1 MVILFREWRYVKLA
15 GINLVKGQKID
26 LTKGNAG
33 LSNVIV
39 GLGWDPAE
47 PARGFFGVKKQA
59 NVDCDASALML
70 NENGKL
76 VKKGNLV
83 CFHNKQSPCNS
94 VIHSGDNLTGDGDGD
109 DEQIMVNL
117 NAIPSDVHKVL
128 VVVNIY
134 DATNRKQDFGLIKS
148 AYIRVINAV
157 GNNELIRFN
166 LSDNYNGYTALICG
180 ELYRQGGEWK
190 FAAIGEGSHAAHINQ
205 LAERYV

>member
-1 MVILFREWRYVKLA
+1 MA

-33 LSNVIV
+33 LSSVIV

-47 PARGFFGVKKQA
+47 PTRGFFGVKKQA

-76 VKKGNLV
+76 IKKGNLI

-109 DEQIMVNL
+109 DEQIKVNL
-117 NAIPSDVHKVL
+117 SAIPADVHKIL

-134 DATNRKQDFGLIKS
+134 DATNRKQDFGMIKS
-148 AYIRVINAV
+148 AYIRVMNAA
-157 GNNELIRFN
+157 GNNELTRFN
-166 LSDNYNGYTALICG
+166 LTDNYTGFTALICG

>member
-39 GLGWDPAE
+39 GLGWDPAA

-76 VKKGNLV
+76 VKKGNLI

-148 AYIRVINAV
+148 AYIRVMNAV

>member
-1 MVILFREWRYVKLA
+1 MA

-59 NVDCDASALML
+59 NVDCDASALLL

-76 VKKGNLV
+76 TNKLNLV
-83 CFHNKQSPCNS
+83 CFHNKQNTNNS
-94 VIHSGDNLTGDGDGD
+94 VVHSGDNLTGEGDGD
-109 DEQIMVNL
+109 DEQINVNL
-117 NAIPSDVHKVL
+117 KSIPADVHKVL

-134 DATNRKQDFGLIKS
+134 DAVNRKQDFGMIKS
-148 AYIRVINAV
+148 AYIRIMNAA
-157 GNNELIRFN
+157 GNAELVKFN
-166 LSDNYNGYTALICG
+166 LTDNYTGFTALICG
-180 ELYRQGGEWK
+180 ELYRHGEEWK
-190 FAAIGEGSHAAHINQ
+190 FAAIGEGAHAAHINQ
-205 LAERYV
+205 LAERYL

>member
-1 MVILFREWRYVKLA
+1 VNLA

-59 NVDCDASALML
+59 NVDCDASALL
-70 NENGKL
+70 LSESGKL
-76 VKKGNLV
+76 LKKENLV
-83 CFHNKQSPCNS
+83 FFHNKQSPCNS
-94 VIHSGDNLTGDGDGD
+94 VVHSGDNLTGEGDGD

-117 NAIPSDVHKVL
+117 KAIPSDVHKVL

-134 DATNRKQDFGLIKS
+134 DAVNRKQDFGMIKS
-148 AYIRVINAV
+148 AYIRVMNAA
-157 GNNELIRFN
+157 GNSELIKFN
-166 LSDNYNGYTALICG
+166 LSDNYTGFTALICG
-180 ELYRQGGEWK
+180 ELYRQAGEWK
-190 FAAIGEGSHAAHINQ
+190 FAAIGEGAHAAHINQ
-205 LAERYV
+205 LAERYI

>member
-148 AYIRVINAV
+148 AYIRVMNAV

>member
-1 MVILFREWRYVKLA
+1 MA

-33 LSNVIV
+33 LSSVIV

-47 PARGFFGVKKQA
+47 PARGFFGIKKQA

-76 VKKGNLV
+76 IKKGNLI

-109 DEQIMVNL
+109 DEQIRVNL
-117 NAIPSDVHKVL
+117 SAVPADVHKIL

-134 DATNRKQDFGLIKS
+134 DATNRKQDFGMIKS
-148 AYIRVINAV
+148 AYIRVMNAV

-166 LSDNYNGYTALICG
+166 LSDNYTGFTALICG

>member
-1 MVILFREWRYVKLA
+1 LA

-47 PARGFFGVKKQA
+47 PARGFFGVKKQV
-59 NVDCDASALML
+59 NVDCDASALLL

-76 VKKGNLV
+76 TNKLNLV
-83 CFHNKQSPCNS
+83 CFHNKQNPNNS
-94 VIHSGDNLTGDGDGD
+94 VVHSGDNLTGDGDGD

-117 NAIPSDVHKVL
+117 KAIPSDVHKVL

-134 DATNRKQDFGLIKS
+134 DAVNRKQDFGMIKS
-148 AYIRVINAV
+148 AYIRIMNPSGNA
-157 GNNELIRFN
+157 ELVKFN
-166 LSDNYNGYTALICG
+166 LTDNYTGFTALICG
-180 ELYRQGGEWK
+180 ELYRHGDEWK
-190 FAAIGEGSHAAHINQ
+190 FAAIGEAAHAAHINQ
-205 LAERYV
+205 LAERYI

>member
-1 MVILFREWRYVKLA
+1 MA

-70 NENGKL
+70 NESGKL

-148 AYIRVINAV
+148 AYIRVMNAV

>member
-1 MVILFREWRYVKLA
+1 MA

-39 GLGWDPAE
+39 GLGWDPIEAS
-47 PARGFFGVKKQA
+47 RGFFGVKKQA
-59 NVDCDASALML
+59 NVDCDASALLL
-70 NENGKL
+70 NEDGKL
-76 VKKGNLV
+76 TKKGNLI

-94 VIHSGDNLTGDGDGD
+94 VIHSGDNLTGEGDGD

-117 NAIPSDVHKVL
+117 KAIPADVHKVL

-134 DATNRKQDFGLIKS
+134 DAVNRKQDFGMIKS
-148 AYIRVINAV
+148 AYIRVMNAA
-157 GNNELIRFN
+157 GNNELIKFN
-166 LSDNYNGYTALICG
+166 LSDNYTGFTALICG

>member
-1 MVILFREWRYVKLA
+1 MA

-76 VKKGNLV
+76 IKKGNLI

-117 NAIPSDVHKVL
+117 SAIPSDVHKVL

-134 DATNRKQDFGLIKS
+134 DATNRKQDFGMIKS

-166 LSDNYNGYTALICG
+166 LSDNYTGFTALICG

>member
-1 MVILFREWRYVKLA
+1 MA

-33 LSNVIV
+33 LSKVIV
-39 GLGWDPAE
+39 GLGWDPVEAS
-47 PARGFFGVKKQA
+47 RGFFGVKKQA

-76 VKKGNLV
+76 AKKGNLV

-94 VIHSGDNLTGDGDGD
+94 VVHSGDNLTGQGDGD
-109 DEQIMVNL
+109 DEQIQVNL
-117 NAIPSDVHKVL
+117 SAIPADVHKVL

-134 DATNRKQDFGLIKS
+134 DAVNRKQDFGMIKS
-148 AYIRVINAV
+148 AYIRVMNAA
-157 GNNELIRFN
+157 GNSELIKFN
-166 LSDNYNGYTALICG
+166 LSDNYTGFTALICG

-190 FAAIGEGSHAAHINQ
+190 FAAIGEGSHAAHINE
-205 LAERYV
+205 LAERYI

>member
-1 MVILFREWRYVKLA
+1 MA

-59 NVDCDASALML
+59 NVDCDASALLL

-76 VKKGNLV
+76 TNKLNLV
-83 CFHNKQSPCNS
+83 CFHNKQNANS
-94 VIHSGDNLTGDGDGD
+94 SVVHSGDNLTGEGDGD
-109 DEQIMVNL
+109 DEQIKVNL
-117 NAIPSDVHKVL
+117 KAIPADVHKVL

-134 DATNRKQDFGLIKS
+134 DAVNRKQDFGMIKS
-148 AYIRVINAV
+148 AYIRIVNAS
-157 GNNELIRFN
+157 GNSELVKFN
-166 LSDNYNGYTALICG
+166 LTDNYTGFTALICG
-180 ELYRQGGEWK
+180 ELYRHGEEWK
-190 FAAIGEGSHAAHINQ
+190 FAAIGEGAHAAHINQ
-205 LAERYV
+205 LAERYI

>member
-1 MVILFREWRYVKLA
+1 MA

-47 PARGFFGVKKQA
+47 PARGFFGVKKQV

-76 VKKGNLV
+76 VKKGNLI

-148 AYIRVINAV
+148 AYIRVMNAV
-157 GNNELIRFN
+157 GSNELVRFN
-166 LSDNYNGYTALICG
+166 LSDSYNGYTALICG
-180 ELYRQGGEWK
+180 ELYRQGTEWK

>member
-1 MVILFREWRYVKLA
+1 LA

-33 LSNVIV
+33 LSSVIV

-47 PARGFFGVKKQA
+47 PARGFFGIKKQA

-76 VKKGNLV
+76 IKKGNLI

-109 DEQIMVNL
+109 DEQIRVNL
-117 NAIPSDVHKVL
+117 SAVPADVHKIL

-134 DATNRKQDFGLIKS
+134 DATNRKQDFGMIKS
-148 AYIRVINAV
+148 AYIRVMNAV

-166 LSDNYNGYTALICG
+166 LSDNYTGFTALICG

>member
-1 MVILFREWRYVKLA
+1 MA

-47 PARGFFGVKKQA
+47 PARGFFGIKKQA

-70 NENGKL
+70 NEDGKL
-76 VKKGNLV
+76 IKKGNLI

-109 DEQIMVNL
+109 DEQIRVNL
-117 NAIPSDVHKVL
+117 SAVPADVHKIL

-134 DATNRKQDFGLIKS
+134 DATNRKQDFGMIKS
-148 AYIRVINAV
+148 AYIRVINAA

-166 LSDNYNGYTALICG
+166 LSDNYTGFTALICG